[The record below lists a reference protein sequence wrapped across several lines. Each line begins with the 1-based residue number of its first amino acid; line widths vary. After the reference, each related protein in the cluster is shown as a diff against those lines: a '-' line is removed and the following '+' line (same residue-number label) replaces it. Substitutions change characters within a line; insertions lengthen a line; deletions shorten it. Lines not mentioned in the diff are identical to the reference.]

1 IQLPLLKAH
10 PPTLQHLLF
19 DLKSNDSVNYQNN
32 IRLYNMMFAFTSLGA
47 KIDRSV
53 NNGRGPPTIRIQGQP
68 CHRIG
73 SMLPMDNNVDL
84 QVVMKLTKM
93 LDDNNVHAKSF
104 RMASERLRHCGVTNL
119 KLKLTAERNSDGRIN
134 NLPTVS
140 EVAALIV
147 GDIDSTSQRD
157 IIMETQSGQLK
168 RINELHA
175 SYLAFQYPLLFPYG
189 EDGYRHDVCHRDR
202 LSSQGRKRN
211 RVTVREWMSF
221 RLQSRRN
228 EAQTLLS
235 SRRLFHQFLVDV
247 YTMVESERLSFIKR
261 NQKKLRVDKYKN
273 LNETQGSDQSKGS
286 NRGKRVILP
295 STFVGGRRYMDQLY
309 FDGMAIC
316 SSLGFPDLF
325 LTMTCNPNWPE
336 IVRILKPMGLKPHD
350 RPNIISRVFKMKFE
364 ELLHDLKKRHVLGKV
379 LAYMYTIEF
388 QKRGLPHAH
397 LLIYLHPSYKYPT
410 RDDIDKIL
418 CAEIPNQSDNPK
430 LHNLVKSHMIH
441 GPCGSSNM
449 SSPCMKDGKCSRYFP
464 KKFSQTTVVDEDGYP
479 LYRRRDNGNV
489 VDKNDISLDNRYVVP
504 YNPSLLMK
512 YQAHINMEWCNQST
526 SIKYLFKYIN
536 KGYDR
541 ITIVIESTEDGG
553 TLNERPI
560 DEVKQY
566 LDCRYISPSEA
577 SWRIFGFPIH
587 GRQPAVERLYFHLP
601 GEHPVYFNDNDEID
615 NILSRPTVSESM
627 FTSWMESNKQYPEGR
642 NLCYGQ
648 YVSKFV
654 YVKRSQTWKPRKSG
668 YTIGILIWVSPCTGE
683 LYYLRLMLTV
693 VKGATCYEDIRTVS
707 DIQYSTFRD
716 ACFSMGLLQDDREY
730 IEALKEAYAWGS
742 GFYLRKL
749 FVTMLLST
757 SMNKPDHV

>member
-1 IQLPLLKAH
+1 
-10 PPTLQHLLF
+10 
-19 DLKSNDSVNYQNN
+19 
-32 IRLYNMMFAFTSLGA
+32 MMFAFTSLGA
-47 KIDRSV
+47 KIDRSF

-73 SMLPMDNNVDL
+73 SMLPLPGQLPKFAQLYIYDTEHEIQNRMNGIRDNNVDL

-119 KLKLTAERNSDGRIN
+119 KLKLIAERNSDGRIN
-134 NLPTVS
+134 NLTTVS

-189 EDGYRHDVCHRDR
+189 EDVYGHDVCHRDR

-211 RVTVREWMSF
+211 RVTICTQLNF
-221 RLQSRRN
+221 
-228 EAQTLLS
+228 
-235 SRRLFHQFLVDV
+235 
-247 YTMVESERLSFIKR
+247 
-261 NQKKLRVDKYKN
+261 KKEGY
-273 LNETQGSDQSKGS
+273 Q
-286 NRGKRVILP
+286 
-295 STFVGGRRYMDQLY
+295 
-309 FDGMAIC
+309 
-316 SSLGFPDLF
+316 
-325 LTMTCNPNWPE
+325 
-336 IVRILKPMGLKPHD
+336 
-350 RPNIISRVFKMKFE
+350 
-364 ELLHDLKKRHVLGKV
+364 
-379 LAYMYTIEF
+379 
-388 QKRGLPHAH
+388 
-397 LLIYLHPSYKYPT
+397 
-410 RDDIDKIL
+410 
-418 CAEIPNQSDNPK
+418 IPNQSDNPK
-430 LHNLVKSHMIH
+430 LHNL
-441 GPCGSSNM
+441 
-449 SSPCMKDGKCSRYFP
+449 
-464 KKFSQTTVVDEDGYP
+464 TTVVDEDGYP
-479 LYRRRDNGNV
+479 LYRRKDNGNV
-489 VDKNDISLDNRYVVP
+489 VDKNGISLDNRYVVP

-512 YQAHINMEWCNQST
+512 YQAHINMEWCNQNT

-541 ITIVIESTEDGG
+541 ITVVIESTEDGE

-566 LDCRYISPSEA
+566 LDCRYISPFEA

-615 NILSRPTVSESM
+615 NILSRPTVSETM
-627 FTSWMESNKQYPEGR
+627 FTSWMESNKQYPGGR

-654 YVKRSQTWKPRKSG
+654 YVKRSRTWKPRKSG
-668 YTIGILIWVSPCTGE
+668 YTIGRLIWVSPCTGE
-683 LYYLRLMLTV
+683 IYYLRLMLTV

-707 DIQYSTFRD
+707 DIQYSIFRD
-716 ACFSMGLLQDDREY
+716 ACFAMGLLQDDKEY

-757 SMNKPDHV
+757 SMNKPDHVWEESWKWLCDEILYNQRNIANNQGLMLSDEELKI